1 MTDQSIPDASIIP
14 ARAEG
19 ILALRWPQLA
29 KSEGHKG
36 SAPPSASLQEV
47 RQENGRQGAAAA
59 LAKRAKETPA
69 QKAAARA
76 MFLARH
82 HPPLTTRHLQDRY
95 GMSDCYARRTCAL
108 LVRQRRLRVV
118 GTSPIGAKLYE
129 AAE

>member
-1 MTDQSIPDASIIP
+1 MTIPDQTLIP

-19 ILALRWPQLA
+19 ILAQRWAHLA

-59 LAKRAKETPA
+59 LAKRAAETPA
-69 QKAAARA
+69 EKAAARA

-82 HPPLTTRHLQDRY
+82 HPPLTTRALQDRY
-95 GMSDCYARRTCAL
+95 GMSDSYARRTCAL

-118 GTSPIGAKLYE
+118 GKSDIGAKLYE
-129 AAE
+129 ANE

>member
-1 MTDQSIPDASIIP
+1 MTIPDQTLIP

-29 KSEGHKG
+29 KAEGHKR
-36 SAPPSASLQEV
+36 SAPPSVSLQEV

-82 HPPLTTRHLQDRY
+82 HPPLSTRALQDRY
-95 GMSDCYARRTCAL
+95 GMSDTYARRTCAL
-108 LVRQRRLRVV
+108 LLRQKRIRVV
-118 GTSPIGAKLYE
+118 GKSAAGGKLYE
-129 AAE
+129 AKE